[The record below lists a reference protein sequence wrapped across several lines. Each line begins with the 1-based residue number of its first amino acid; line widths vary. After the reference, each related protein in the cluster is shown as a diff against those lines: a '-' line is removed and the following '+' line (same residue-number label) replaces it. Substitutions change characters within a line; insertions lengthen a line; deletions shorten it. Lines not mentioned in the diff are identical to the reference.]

1 MLIRHLIVAALAASA
16 CAAHADVVPA
26 ASGSGTSSG
35 ILSGWTGANGTDVL
49 SSGVLSGNLSLVGGI
64 SYADAASTTG
74 TDGATLADVLYG
86 KASAS
91 IAQTAD
97 GQTQLFY
104 KQGIDGMY
112 LLGSGHGV
120 LAAMLGTGV
129 SVVGSA
135 NGVVVSQGVGAGSG
149 GTGLSGGGAA
159 VGGGG
164 GSAGGSSGG
173 SAGGSTSGSSGGSS
187 GGSNGGSS
195 GGSGGGSSG
204 GSSGGSGGGS
214 LVGSSGGS
222 SGGSAGSG
230 GGSSGGS
237 GVTGEVVAAPA
248 PIAPLDQVQPDETSA
263 VPEPSS
269 IALMMAGLLGA
280 GGVLRRRRR

>member
-26 ASGSGTSSG
+26 ASASGTSSG

-64 SYADAASTTG
+64 SYADAAKASGTG
-74 TDGATLADVLYG
+74 GATLADVLYG

-91 IAQTAD
+91 VAQTAD

-104 KQGIDGMY
+104 KQGIEGMY
-112 LLGSGHGV
+112 LLGAGHGI
-120 LAAMLGTGV
+120 LAAMLGDGV

-135 NGVVVSQGVGAGSG
+135 NGVTVSQGVGGGSG
-149 GTGLSGGGAA
+149 SGLSGGGAA

-164 GSAGGSSGG
+164 GGGSSG
-173 SAGGSTSGSSGGSS
+173 ASSGGSS
-187 GGSNGGSS
+187 GGTSGGSSGGTGSGTGGGSS

-214 LVGSSGGS
+214 VGAGGS
-222 SGGSAGSG
+222 TGGASAGG
-230 GGSSGGS
+230 DD
-237 GVTGEVVAAPA
+237 VVPAPA
-248 PIAPLDQVQPDETSA
+248 PLTPLDQVQSDDPNA

-280 GGVLRRRRR
+280 GSLIRRRRS